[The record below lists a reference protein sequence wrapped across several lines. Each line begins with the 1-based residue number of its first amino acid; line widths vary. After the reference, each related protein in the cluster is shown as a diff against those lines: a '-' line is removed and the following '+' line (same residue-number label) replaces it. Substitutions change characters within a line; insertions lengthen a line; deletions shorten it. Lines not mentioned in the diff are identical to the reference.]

1 MPMQTGNP
9 TKGVLL
15 VMGAVLIFAMADV
28 VTKHLTTLYPVPV
41 VVLLRYVVNV
51 VLMMAILFP
60 SQGAAL
66 WKTNRTGLVTVR
78 ALCLCAASLTMGL
91 ALRVMPV
98 GEAVSIVYLSPF
110 AVMLLAVPL
119 LGEKVNLVGWLGAAL
134 GFLGVFLIVR
144 PGGAL
149 DPWGVTLC
157 LINAG
162 CSTAYNL
169 MTRLLSRTETTN
181 ALLFNTAGVGVVV
194 FAVMS
199 IGQWHGPMPG
209 ALDMGLMV
217 FLGVLMTSGH
227 FLFTAAY
234 REAPA
239 SVLAPITY
247 LQLFW
252 AGGLGWLIFG
262 HIPDGWSLAGM
273 ALVMVAGATIALR
286 SHFEARRARA
296 A

>member
-66 WKTNRTGLVTVR
+66 WKTDRTGLVTVR

>member
-51 VLMMAILFP
+51 VLMLAILFP

-66 WKTNRTGLVTVR
+66 WKTDRTGLVTVR

-119 LGEKVNLVGWLGAAL
+119 LGEKVSAIGWIGAAM